1 MAGSLNVAILI
12 GCGPRML
19 AVAGDAGVMVRK
31 DSPMKA
37 AWSYLL
43 GFTAIVLVTSPA
55 DAQLMGNAPY
65 QPRAGNIG
73 GRSTPIGAGRSPAHR
88 HTIRNAQPLR
98 PPANPF
104 SREETGVLPA

>member
-1 MAGSLNVAILI
+1 MAASLNVAILI

-73 GRSTPIGAGRSPAHR
+73 GSITGPRARMSPPPLPTHP
-88 HTIRNAQPLR
+88 HPQHLR
-98 PPANPF
+98 PQSKPF
-104 SREETGVLPA
+104 

>member
-73 GRSTPIGAGRSPAHR
+73 GGSNRHGSGLGPARPPATAH
-88 HTIRNAQPLR
+88 AQPLVA
-98 PPANPF
+98 PAK
-104 SREETGVLPA
+104 

>member
-73 GRSTPIGAGRSPAHR
+73 GRSNPPGSRLEPPPPPTNPHAHPR
-88 HTIRNAQPLR
+88 A
-98 PPANPF
+98 PP
-104 SREETGVLPA
+104 T